1 MFNIDENSNCL
12 AKIAIAIAIPISY
25 HFQIECISVV
35 NFFIYNQGAGGA
47 NMEQSGAIFG
57 SETDKGSISEETRS
71 KVAGAR
77 AALQSTF
84 GQVVL
89 AMSSVPR
96 YRSQMISDLSHL
108 VIDPLINDRIAI
120 ATPKSATGIEPPA
133 IAVWASVSIEVDAR
147 IAEQTKAGVF
157 PIRLKS
163 EDWKSG
169 DIVWLLDVI
178 APTRELATM
187 VLTHFHQVSKQD
199 SIKIHP
205 MVAHLV
211 DHEVLRKLSLGEAAP
226 VAGEQEASATLN

>member
-1 MFNIDENSNCL
+1 MRAEL
-12 AKIAIAIAIPISY
+12 A
-25 HFQIECISVV
+25 HQ
-35 NFFIYNQGAGGA
+35 
-47 NMEQSGAIFG
+47 M
-57 SETDKGSISEETRS
+57 SEEISEET
-71 KVAGAR
+71 KKKLAGAK

-108 VIDPLINDRIAI
+108 VIDPLINDRVAI
-120 ATPKSATGIEPPA
+120 ATPKVSSDIEPPA
-133 IAVWASVSIEVDAR
+133 IAIWATVSVDVDAR
-147 IAEQTKAGVF
+147 ISEQTKAGVF
-157 PIRLKS
+157 PIRLKP

-169 DIVWLLDVI
+169 EVVWLLDVI

-187 VLTHFHQVSKQD
+187 VLTQFHQVARRD

-211 DHEVLRKLSLGEAAP
+211 DQEVLKKLSTAGPAPSEALGDERKH
-226 VAGEQEASATLN
+226 LN

>member
-1 MFNIDENSNCL
+1 MNNIATEASANSNQNVL
-12 AKIAIAIAIPISY
+12 
-25 HFQIECISVV
+25 
-35 NFFIYNQGAGGA
+35 
-47 NMEQSGAIFG
+47 
-57 SETDKGSISEETRS
+57 SEET
-71 KVAGAR
+71 KKKLAGAK

-96 YRSQMISDLSHL
+96 YRSQMLSDLHHL
-108 VIDPLINDRIAI
+108 VVDPLINDRIAI
-120 ATPKSATGIEPPA
+120 ATPKAVTGIEPPA
-133 IAVWASVSIEVDAR
+133 IAIWATVSSEVDAR
-147 IAEQTKAGVF
+147 IAEQAKAGVF
-157 PIRLKS
+157 PIRLKP

-187 VLTHFHQVSKQD
+187 VLTQFHQVAKQD

-211 DHEVLRKLSLGEAAP
+211 DPEALAKLSTARPAPSGAASDEP
-226 VAGEQEASATLN
+226 NKHLN

>member
-1 MFNIDENSNCL
+1 MDGAVGAE
-12 AKIAIAIAIPISY
+12 P
-25 HFQIECISVV
+25 V
-35 NFFIYNQGAGGA
+35 NQL
-47 NMEQSGAIFG
+47 
-57 SETDKGSISEETRS
+57 KGQISEETR
-71 KVAGAR
+71 KKLAGAK

-120 ATPKSATGIEPPA
+120 ATPKASSGIEPPA
-133 IAVWASVSIEVDAR
+133 IAIWATVNSDVDAR
-147 IAEQTKAGVF
+147 ISEQTKAGVF
-157 PIRLKS
+157 PIRLKP

-169 DIVWLLDVI
+169 EVVWLLDVI

-187 VLTHFHQVSKQD
+187 VLTQFHQVAMRY

-211 DHEVLRKLSLGEAAP
+211 DPEVLSKLSTTGSSPSNAVGDEPSKHL
-226 VAGEQEASATLN
+226 S